1 MLTARDLRGVYA
13 IIPTPTKPGAERLDA
28 TDTVDLDETAR
39 AVEDLL
45 AHGISGLIALGTTGE
60 CATLSNPDYD
70 KFVACVLETVRKRVP
85 TFIGASALGGHES
98 VRRLRLVREL
108 GGDGTLL
115 GLPQWQVCTNEM
127 ALKFYAGIAE
137 IFPEIA
143 IMVYANQRAFRFD
156 FNDDFWRDVA
166 RTVPSVMSA
175 KFSNPKRL
183 LDALKASEGRIHFL
197 PNETAVLRFM
207 ELSPETTTAC
217 WATAASMGPEPV
229 MAIMKAALAGDK
241 ARLAEINKDI
251 AWASE
256 PIMPLVENPAEF
268 ASYNIQVEKLRI
280 DAAGYCMAGPIR
292 PPYDVM
298 PEKWAEASRE
308 CGRRWA
314 QIRPKYASG

>member
-28 TDTVDLDETAR
+28 TDTVDLEETAR

-45 AHGISGLIALGTTGE
+45 AQGISGLIALGTTGE

-183 LDALKASEGRIHFL
+183 LDALKASEGKIHFL

-241 ARLAEINKDI
+241 TRLAEINKDI

-280 DAAGYCMAGPIR
+280 DAAGYCKAGPIR

-314 QIRPKYASG
+314 QIRPKYAAG